1 MSLGDQYL
9 PKQLAST
16 LRVVWTRTVRVG
28 VVIGADRVSKES
40 MYPDNGK
47 AWIAVTIGY
56 AFSN

>member
-9 PKQLAST
+9 PKQLTST

-40 MYPDNGK
+40 KYPDNGK